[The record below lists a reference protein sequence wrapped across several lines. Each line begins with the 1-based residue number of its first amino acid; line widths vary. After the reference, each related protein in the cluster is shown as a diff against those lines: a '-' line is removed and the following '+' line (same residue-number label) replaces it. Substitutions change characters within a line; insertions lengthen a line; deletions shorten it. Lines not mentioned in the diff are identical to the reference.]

1 MDWLP
6 IDEKMPVYP
15 QDTEDYQPIL
25 ICTDKGKVFL
35 VVPERD
41 PKMGVCYLIYFSDIW
56 LEEKSEGAPIAWMPA
71 PKPVT
76 TSSSSRPS

>member
-6 IDEKMPVYP
+6 IDEKMPVYS
-15 QDTEDYQPIL
+15 QDTEDYPPIL

-41 PKMGVCYLIYFSDIW
+41 PKMGVCYLIYFSEIW
-56 LEEKSEGAPIAWMPA
+56 LEEASEGTPIAWMPA
-71 PKPVT
+71 PKPLTV
-76 TSSSSRPS
+76 SSSQSS

>member
-15 QDTEDYQPIL
+15 QDTEDYPPIL

-35 VVPERD
+35 VVPEQD
-41 PKMGVCYLIYFSDIW
+41 PKMGVCYLIYCCESKII
-56 LEEKSEGAPIAWMPA
+56 KGIAIN
-71 PKPVT
+71 
-76 TSSSSRPS
+76 